1 MELKTLKASIAGKE
15 YAYIP
20 IICLNLLYLFKK
32 CDNIYIFC
40 LLCAGQTGESHLGSE
55 VHDDD
60 GDDGEY
66 DDENDESEIEAEEYS
81 NNDNN
86 VEIETETET
95 SDSEPDKDASG
106 SNKLP

>member
-1 MELKTLKASIAGKE
+1 MARVELKTLKASIAGKE
-15 YAYIP
+15 YAYIL

-55 VHDDD
+55 VHD

-106 SNKLP
+106 QSQR